1 MDPLQVLFEAEPA
14 RAAGLPARLEEL
26 HGGGFELAAGTLYAN
41 FVSSLDGVVALDD
54 PGVSSGPA
62 ISGRSEADRF
72 LMGLLRAHADCVL
85 IGAGTLRADSG
96 HLWTPAY
103 IHPASAPEFAELRRG
118 LGLSPEPALAVV
130 TSSGNLDPEE
140 KALRGGFV
148 FTSARGAAAL
158 EGRVPP
164 EVKLVVMGSDRVP
177 VGMVL
182 DRLRAEGCRRVLSE
196 GGPHLIAELV
206 AGGFLKELFLTLS
219 PVLAGHVEGRLSLLE
234 GLALPAGAF
243 QWGTLASARR
253 QGSHLFLRYR
263 FGEPAA
269 G

>member
-1 MDPLQVLFEAEPA
+1 MDPLQVLFEAEPPPE
-14 RAAGLPARLEEL
+14 GVLPRRLAEL
-26 HGGGFELAAGTLYAN
+26 HGGGFELPADTLYAN

-103 IHPASAPEFAELRRG
+103 IHPPSAGDFGELRRR
-118 LGLSPEPALAVV
+118 LGLSPEPVLAVL
-130 TSSGNLDPEE
+130 TSSGDVDPHE
-140 KALRGGFV
+140 KALAGGFV
-148 FTSARGAAAL
+148 FTSARGAATL

-164 EVKLVVMGSDRVP
+164 DVKLVVMGSDRVP

-182 DRLRAEGCRRVLSE
+182 DRLRAEGCRRILSE

-234 GLALPAGAF
+234 GVALPPGGF
-243 QWGTLASARR
+243 RWGSLASARR

-263 FGEPAA
+263 FEGPAA